1 MRRHALR
8 LSRPTR
14 VVVYKFNLQRR
25 GKIMTSQRVLADI
38 CMLFIL
44 ATLAACGG
52 GGGGGGGAPAGA
64 TQPGQPGQPGQLAQT
79 GQLTS
84 YVAGDDGA
92 VKAGV
97 AWPSPRFTVNNCATP
112 ADNTDDV
119 VTDQLT
125 GLMWVRDHGGNT
137 SRTWQQSLDY
147 ANALSLCG
155 FTDWRLANVS
165 ELDSLDNADRFGFY
179 WLAEQGFLIT
189 QGSFWSSTTN
199 VLHANRAWN
208 VSLYGNNVAYDKTTT
223 AAAWAVR
230 GPVTAGVVTLAR
242 TGQATCYNATGG
254 VLPSC
259 TATGQ
264 DGEFTAGT
272 AWPSPRFGVNDCGTP
287 ADTTDDVITD
297 NLTGLMWPRQG
308 NLFAT
313 QNWTDAVSS
322 ANGLSLCG
330 HTDWRL
336 PNRLELRSL
345 VNYGEALAGNWLV
358 TQGFENVQA
367 ANVLPCYWTS
377 TSASADVDATHI
389 YAACG
394 YLFDGALESLITKTE
409 AHHVWPVR

>member
-1 MRRHALR
+1 M
-8 LSRPTR
+8 TIY
-14 VVVYKFNLQRR
+14 VQQRIE
-25 GKIMTSQRVLADI
+25 IMTSKRVLTGVSI
-38 CMLFIL
+38 LFVL

-52 GGGGGGGAPAGA
+52 GGGGGSGGGAPAGA
-64 TQPGQPGQPGQLAQT
+64 IQLAKT
-79 GQLTS
+79 GQITS
-84 YVAGDDGA
+84 YAPGDDGA
-92 VKAGV
+92 IRAGV
-97 AWPSPRFTVNNCATP
+97 AWPSPRFTVDNCGTP

-119 VTDQLT
+119 VTDPLT

-137 SRTWQQSLDY
+137 PRTWQQSLDY

-155 FTDWRLANVS
+155 FSDWRLANVS
-165 ELDSLDNADRFGFY
+165 ELESLGNADRYGFF
-179 WLAEQGFLIT
+179 WLAEQGFLMT

-199 VLHANRAWN
+199 VLHANRAW
-208 VSLYGNNVAYDKTTT
+208 SLNLDGGISESDKPNTG
-223 AAAWAVR
+223 AAWAVR
-230 GPVTAGVVTLAR
+230 GPASAGVVTLAR
-242 TGQATCYNATGG
+242 TGQATCYNAAGG

-272 AWPSPRFGVNDCGTP
+272 PWPSPRFGVNDCGTL

-313 QNWTDAVSS
+313 QSWADAVAS

-336 PNRLELRSL
+336 PNRRELRSL
-345 VNYGEALAGNWLV
+345 VNYGQALAGNWLG
-358 TQGFENVQA
+358 TQGFENIQA
-367 ANVLPCYWTS
+367 ENSIPCYWTS

-394 YLFDGALESLITKTE
+394 YLFDGAFPALQTKTE
-409 AHHVWPVR
+409 MHHVWPVR